1 MREKKKCENCYE
13 KVYELFKV
21 KIEENGDFIN
31 LCGDCKEQLIKSNT

>member
-21 KIEENGDFIN
+21 KIDEIDSIM
-31 LCGDCKEQLIKSNT
+31 LCEDCKEQLIKSNT